1 MKNIRD
7 FSLEE
12 LENELVN
19 LGEKKFR
26 ADRHARYAAGLGELY
41 CLW

>member
-12 LENELVN
+12 LENELIN
-19 LGEKKFR
+19 MGEKKFR
-26 ADRHARYAAGLGELY
+26 AKQIFAWIYRGVTSFE
-41 CLW
+41 